1 MVEPWEPIPF
11 RPGAREHAGRQKR
24 RTTPSASQGGCD
36 VQLEG
41 SLEQFPL
48 RELIEM
54 AVYSSVSGVLEV
66 QVGPDAGRIFFRDG
80 LPQHAELSGL
90 HGVDAIG
97 RMFAERNAPFRFVAD
112 STPVTPTLW
121 MDPWEII
128 ELAEHQARTW
138 IMVRDYVPV
147 PQMIP
152 ILRVPGPTA
161 ASLAGEETRP
171 LLAAIDGR
179 RTILDIAHDLSI
191 APIDVCI
198 GIASLVQQHIIT
210 LAAPQQSSTEAA
222 EAPIRE
228 VEKRDGFFERLIARA
243 IEEERRKSEPRQSEP
258 RQSEPRQSEPRQSE
272 PRQLRGRHTKG

>member
-1 MVEPWEPIPF
+1 MQAEAPDNTIRF
-11 RPGAREHAGRQKR
+11 AGRY
-24 RTTPSASQGGCD
+24 D

-41 SLEQFPL
+41 SLDQFPL

-128 ELAEHQARTW
+128 ELAEHQAQTW
-138 IMVRDYVPV
+138 STVRDYVPL

-191 APIDVCI
+191 APIDVCV

-272 PRQLRGRHTKG
+272 PRQSEPRQSRGRHTKG

>member
-1 MVEPWEPIPF
+1 MQAEAPDNTIRF
-11 RPGAREHAGRQKR
+11 AGR
-24 RTTPSASQGGCD
+24 CD

-41 SLEQFPL
+41 SLDQFPL

-97 RMFAERNAPFRFVAD
+97 RMFAERNARFRFVAD

-128 ELAEHQARTW
+128 ELAEHQAQTW
-138 IMVRDYVPV
+138 STVRDYVPV
-147 PQMIP
+147 PQMVP
-152 ILRVPGPTA
+152 ILQNPRSAA
-161 ASLAGEETRP
+161 ASLAGEDIRP

-191 APIDVCI
+191 APIDVCVD
-198 GIASLVQQHIIT
+198 IARLVQQRIIT
-210 LAAPQQSSTEAA
+210 LAAPQQSTTEAA

-272 PRQLRGRHTKG
+272 PRQSEPRQSRLRRLGER

>member
-1 MVEPWEPIPF
+1 VEPREPIPF
-11 RPGAREHAGRQKR
+11 RPGAKEQCRQKR
-24 RTTPSASQGGCD
+24 RTTQSASQGGCD

-41 SLEQFPL
+41 SLDQFPL

-138 IMVRDYVPV
+138 STVRDYVPV

-191 APIDVCI
+191 APIDVCV

-210 LAAPQQSSTEAA
+210 LAAPQQSSTDAA
-222 EAPIRE
+222 EAPIRD